1 MKPANFTETVF
12 FRAPPGTGAALAEI
26 AAQNLT
32 KPSEVLR
39 QFTLNAIRE
48 AAAGEKIKVVEFIQ
62 GALSDGLGA
71 QLSGDDEH
79 GSRAY
84 G

>member
-39 QFTLNAIRE
+39 QLTLSAT
-48 AAAGEKIKVVEFIQ
+48 
-62 GALSDGLGA
+62 
-71 QLSGDDEH
+71 
-79 GSRAY
+79 
-84 G
+84 